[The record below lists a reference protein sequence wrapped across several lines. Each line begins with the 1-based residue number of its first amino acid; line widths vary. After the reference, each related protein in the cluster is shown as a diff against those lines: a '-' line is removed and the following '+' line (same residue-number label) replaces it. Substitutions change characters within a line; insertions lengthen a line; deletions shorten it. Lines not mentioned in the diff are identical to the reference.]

1 MDTLGDAPELPD
13 EDWRADAEQHRAGRG
28 WVDLLSP
35 EAFAVASLGLGLVSF
50 FASSM
55 FGWLGFLIADRGPG
69 AGLGWQYLSN
79 VAPTLL
85 IASLGILFGRLA
97 LRRASSSATWLRGVA
112 GGGMLVCGVTAA
124 LSLVAVVIAFTL
136 NPSDGAPPF

>member
-1 MDTLGDAPELPD
+1 
-13 EDWRADAEQHRAGRG
+13 
-28 WVDLLSP
+28 
-35 EAFAVASLGLGLVSF
+35 
-50 FASSM
+50 M

-69 AGLGWQYLSN
+69 AGLAWQYLSN

-124 LSLVAVVIAFTL
+124 LSLVAVVIPFTL